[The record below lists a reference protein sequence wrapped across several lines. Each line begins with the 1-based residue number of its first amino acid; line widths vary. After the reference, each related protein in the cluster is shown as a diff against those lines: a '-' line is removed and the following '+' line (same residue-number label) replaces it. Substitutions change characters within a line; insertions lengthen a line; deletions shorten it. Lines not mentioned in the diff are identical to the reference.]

1 MDSIKLLTIA
11 LAVILGIMLML
22 LVILA
27 VVYVFSKMKKN
38 NNNNKENNV
47 PMTPI
52 DNKTSIGKSKKYKE
66 YRTESIMNFMEFDTV
81 VDNMISQKDG
91 MRYIMVVECQGI
103 NYDLMSE
110 VEKNSVEEGFIQFLN
125 TLRYPV
131 QIYTQTRTV
140 NLERSIQAYREKV
153 KETEYQL
160 EKRKMEYDEIIH
172 SGIHSQEEI
181 NKAYFEYTKQKNL
194 YDYAKDIIYNTEKM
208 SANKNVLN
216 KKYYV
221 IIPYFIE
228 ELGDNNYDKQEQK
241 NYAFSE
247 LYTRAQSVI
256 RTLSVC
262 GVNGRVLNSNELV
275 ELLYMAYN
283 RDEAEVYGLDKALKA
298 GYDELYSTAPDV
310 VDKQMKALDKEIEME
325 AIEKAKQKVS
335 EVKTEKQRKLKE
347 KREQKEDLVD
357 ELARLII
364 KENEQTLGKDIAKD
378 AIEKIDKEKN
388 KEEGGTKDND
398 VKQEKP
404 KRTRKTKT
412 A

>member
-38 NNNNKENNV
+38 NNNKENNI
-47 PMTPI
+47 PMAPI

-66 YRTESIMNFMEFDTV
+66 YRIESIMNFMEFDTV

-283 RDEAEVYGLDKALKA
+283 RDEAEIYGLDKALKA

-310 VDKQMKALDKEIEME
+310 VDKQMKVLDKEIEME

-364 KENEQTLGKDIAKD
+364 KENEQTLGKDIVKD

>member
-38 NNNNKENNV
+38 NNNKENNI
-47 PMTPI
+47 PMAPI

-66 YRTESIMNFMEFDTV
+66 YRIESIMNFMEFDTV

>member
-1 MDSIKLLTIA
+1 MDSIKLLTVV

-22 LVILA
+22 LIILA
-27 VVYVFSKMKKN
+27 VVYMSSKAKKASKEENNTTN
-38 NNNNKENNV
+38 NNNEKGK
-47 PMTPI
+47 
-52 DNKTSIGKSKKYKE
+52 KTKKYKE
-66 YRTESIMNFMEFDTV
+66 YRTESIMDFLEFDTV

-125 TLRYPV
+125 TLRHPV

-140 NLERSIQAYREKV
+140 NLESSIQSYREKV
-153 KETEYQL
+153 KETETEL
-160 EKRKMEYDEIIH
+160 EKRKLEYD
-172 SGIHSQEEI
+172 SMVRAGTYTQEEI

-194 YDYAKDIIYNTEKM
+194 YDYGKDIIYNTEKM

-221 IIPYFIE
+221 VIPYFIE
-228 ELGDNNYDKQEQK
+228 ELGDNNYDKQEQR

-247 LYTRAQSVI
+247 LYTRAQSII

-262 GVNGRVLNSNELV
+262 GVSGRVLNSNELV

-283 RDEAEVYGLDKALKA
+283 RDDAEVYGLDKALKA
-298 GYDELYSTAPDV
+298 GYDELYTTAPDV
-310 VDKQMKALDKEIEME
+310 VDKQMRALDKEIEAQ
-325 AIEKAKQKVS
+325 AIERAKEKVS
-335 EVKTEKQRKLKE
+335 EARTEKQKKLEVKKE
-347 KREQKEDLVD
+347 TKEDLIN
-357 ELARLII
+357 EFAKLII
-364 KENEQTLGKDIAKD
+364 KENEQAIGKDVAND
-378 AIEKIDKEKN
+378 AIEKIDKKVS
-388 KEEGGTKDND
+388 KKEGGTKDND

>member
-38 NNNNKENNV
+38 NNNKENNI
-47 PMTPI
+47 PMAPI
-52 DNKTSIGKSKKYKE
+52 DNKTSIGKSKEYKE
-66 YRTESIMNFMEFDTV
+66 YRIESIMNFMEFDTV

-364 KENEQTLGKDIAKD
+364 KENEQTLGKDIVKD

>member
-38 NNNNKENNV
+38 NNNKENNI
-47 PMTPI
+47 PMAPI

-66 YRTESIMNFMEFDTV
+66 YRIESIMNFMEFDTV

-172 SGIHSQEEI
+172 SGILSQEEI

>member
-38 NNNNKENNV
+38 NNNKENNI
-47 PMTPI
+47 PMAPI

-66 YRTESIMNFMEFDTV
+66 YRIESIMNFMEFDTV

-364 KENEQTLGKDIAKD
+364 KENEKTLGKDIAKD

>member
-1 MDSIKLLTIA
+1 
-11 LAVILGIMLML
+11 
-22 LVILA
+22 
-27 VVYVFSKMKKN
+27 
-38 NNNNKENNV
+38 
-47 PMTPI
+47 
-52 DNKTSIGKSKKYKE
+52 
-66 YRTESIMNFMEFDTV
+66 
-81 VDNMISQKDG
+81 
-91 MRYIMVVECQGI
+91 
-103 NYDLMSE
+103 
-110 VEKNSVEEGFIQFLN
+110 
-125 TLRYPV
+125 
-131 QIYTQTRTV
+131 
-140 NLERSIQAYREKV
+140 
-153 KETEYQL
+153 
-160 EKRKMEYDEIIH
+160 
-172 SGIHSQEEI
+172 
-181 NKAYFEYTKQKNL
+181 
-194 YDYAKDIIYNTEKM
+194 M

>member
-38 NNNNKENNV
+38 NNNKENNI
-47 PMTPI
+47 PMAPI

-66 YRTESIMNFMEFDTV
+66 YRIESIMNFMEFDTV

-310 VDKQMKALDKEIEME
+310 VDKQMKSLDKEIEME

>member
-38 NNNNKENNV
+38 NNNKENNI
-47 PMTPI
+47 PMAPI

-66 YRTESIMNFMEFDTV
+66 YRIESIMNFMEFDTV

-364 KENEQTLGKDIAKD
+364 KENEQTLGKDIVKD

>member
-38 NNNNKENNV
+38 NNNKENNI
-47 PMTPI
+47 PMAPI

-66 YRTESIMNFMEFDTV
+66 YRIESIMNFMEFDTV

-221 IIPYFIE
+221 IIHYFIE

>member
-38 NNNNKENNV
+38 NNNKENNI
-47 PMTPI
+47 PMAPI

-66 YRTESIMNFMEFDTV
+66 YRIESIMNFMEFDTV

-160 EKRKMEYDEIIH
+160 EKRI
-172 SGIHSQEEI
+172 GL
-181 NKAYFEYTKQKNL
+181 AP
-194 YDYAKDIIYNTEKM
+194 
-208 SANKNVLN
+208 SA
-216 KKYYV
+216 
-221 IIPYFIE
+221 
-228 ELGDNNYDKQEQK
+228 
-241 NYAFSE
+241 
-247 LYTRAQSVI
+247 
-256 RTLSVC
+256 
-262 GVNGRVLNSNELV
+262 
-275 ELLYMAYN
+275 
-283 RDEAEVYGLDKALKA
+283 
-298 GYDELYSTAPDV
+298 
-310 VDKQMKALDKEIEME
+310 
-325 AIEKAKQKVS
+325 
-335 EVKTEKQRKLKE
+335 
-347 KREQKEDLVD
+347 
-357 ELARLII
+357 
-364 KENEQTLGKDIAKD
+364 
-378 AIEKIDKEKN
+378 
-388 KEEGGTKDND
+388 
-398 VKQEKP
+398 
-404 KRTRKTKT
+404 
-412 A
+412 